1 MGIDINLSGYTGVM
15 AKKADNRKDRAT
27 AEAQRAAGSQT
38 VEERKKAYEDMGIH
52 AERFIVD
59 ISPDSQEF
67 MSQVAERKAAQAA
80 EQEKL
85 EAENPWSPFDYRG
98 DLSKNEPTQYLVF
111 SKFLYDKGVFRDMDD
126 AQAGK
131 MEDMLRNIT
140 SGMDSIRGSSGAGR
154 WDNSMSHEAA
164 KLDLI
169 SSVNAL
175 HYFADTYVPEGVRD
189 SFKELIKEYE
199 DYNSKI
205 AANHKNG
212 MDWYSESMKDVP
224 APNATGVG
232 ADARQAQERTKAYQQ
247 IGRVTHTDEDEKWLK
262 EDYQALFDK
271 LMKKE
276 DSAKN
281 IFDSLQN
288 LLVNYASG
296 GSKNSVALDL
306 LNANNAGSINRM
318 FQYWADLF

>member
-1 MGIDINLSGYTGVM
+1 MGMDVNLTGYTGVRER
-15 AKKADNRKDRAT
+15 KVDNRKDRA
-27 AEAQRAAGSQT
+27 AETQRVAESQT
-38 VEERKKAYEDMGIH
+38 PEERGKAYEDMRIH
-52 AERFIVD
+52 AERFTVD

-67 MSQVAERKAAQAA
+67 MSHVAERKAAQAA
-80 EQEKL
+80 EQAKL
-85 EAENPWSPFDYRG
+85 EAGNPWSPFDYRG

-126 AQAGK
+126 EQAGK
-131 MEDMLRNIT
+131 MEDTLKKIT
-140 SGMDSIRGSSGAGR
+140 SGMDSIRGVSGAGR
-154 WDNSMSHEAA
+154 WDNSMSHEVA

-175 HYFADTYVPEGVRD
+175 NYFADTYVPEGARDAFKDLVR
-189 SFKELIKEYE
+189 EYE
-199 DYNSKI
+199 SYNSKI
-205 AANHKNG
+205 VANHKNS
-212 MDWYSESMKDVP
+212 MDLYSESMKDIS
-224 APNATGVG
+224 APNATGVSV
-232 ADARQAQERTKAYQQ
+232 DVRQAQERTKAYQQ
-247 IGRVTHTDEDEKWLK
+247 IGRVTHTDEEEKWLK

-296 GSKNSVALDL
+296 GSKNNMVLDL
-306 LNANNAGSINRM
+306 LNANNAGSMNRM
-318 FQYWADLF
+318 FQYWSDLF